1 MKQKPDQLIIHF
13 VLLALRF
20 GLALSGSGADF
31 ARALA
36 LALASAD
43 RLVALGGALIATVFG
58 KIGLQKAKLV
68 RW

>member
-20 GLALSGSGADF
+20 GLAPGSAAAFGC
-31 ARALA
+31 ALA

-43 RLVALGGALIATVFG
+43 RLVALGGALVATVFG